1 MCDVRSFVQ
10 RLTFSERFL
19 KVPYANVLL
28 YVSLFVS
35 VMVRM
40 LYKKFEPLYN
50 RKIKKCIS
58 NEGLWSFLVRDDANV
73 DFLLHSQIS
82 VKFNFNITILY

>member
-1 MCDVRSFVQ
+1 MSRGDFAITSRDVTVELGDFLEMCDVRSFVQ

-35 VMVRM
+35 AMVRM
-40 LYKKFEPLYN
+40 LYKKFEPLNN
-50 RKIKKCIS
+50 REI
-58 NEGLWSFLVRDDANV
+58 
-73 DFLLHSQIS
+73 
-82 VKFNFNITILY
+82 